1 MLRGVDQVTN
11 IILEDV
17 EERVFS
23 KDQEM
28 VVDKSDVNLFR
39 GDDMSPS
46 SSALIYRSLVAL
58 YNEEKDKETDW
69 SKVRANPVTPV
80 CHSHVSYKHDL
91 NQLEYLLFKRRISEA
106 SAFCTSSFLTDF
118 FISSK
123 RTTSRRVRPFSY

>member
-1 MLRGVDQVTN
+1 ADSVHPAPSWKECVFCENGVSASHHTTEGTVLMAEELQKMMNQKVVVLANDGRLFLGMLRGVDQVTN

-39 GDDMSPS
+39 GDD
-46 SSALIYRSLVAL
+46 ISLVAL

-80 CHSHVSYKHDL
+80 C
-91 NQLEYLLFKRRISEA
+91 
-106 SAFCTSSFLTDF
+106 
-118 FISSK
+118 
-123 RTTSRRVRPFSY
+123 

>member
-1 MLRGVDQVTN
+1 MLRGIDQVTN

-39 GDDMSPS
+39 GDDMSLS
-46 SSALIYRSLVAL
+46 FSNLIRRSLVAL
-58 YNEEKDKETDW
+58 YNEEKDRETDW
-69 SKVRANPVTPV
+69 SKVRADPITPV
-80 CHSHVSYKHDL
+80 CHSHVSYKHHL
-91 NQLEYLLFKRRISEA
+91 NQQEYLLFSRSINEA
-106 SAFCTSSFLTDF
+106 NEFSTSLFLTDF
-118 FISSK
+118 FMSSK

>member
-39 GDDMSPS
+39 GDDMS
-46 SSALIYRSLVAL
+46 
-58 YNEEKDKETDW
+58 
-69 SKVRANPVTPV
+69 
-80 CHSHVSYKHDL
+80 
-91 NQLEYLLFKRRISEA
+91 
-106 SAFCTSSFLTDF
+106 
-118 FISSK
+118 
-123 RTTSRRVRPFSY
+123 